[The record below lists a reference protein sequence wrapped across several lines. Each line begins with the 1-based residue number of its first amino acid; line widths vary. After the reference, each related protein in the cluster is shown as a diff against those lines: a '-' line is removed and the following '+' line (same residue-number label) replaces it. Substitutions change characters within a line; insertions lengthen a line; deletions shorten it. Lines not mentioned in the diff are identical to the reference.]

1 MHTAEHIFN
10 QSMVRKFGIERSFSN
25 HIEKKKSKCDYNFQR
40 NLSAQEVTE
49 LEREVN
55 KIIEMDLSVTEEFIN
70 ISDADS
76 QFNLSIIP
84 KDTSDKIRVI
94 KIGDYD
100 SCLCAGDHVSN
111 TSEIG
116 NFKIISTSHDNNILR
131 VRFRLIS

>member
-1 MHTAEHIFN
+1 MHTAEHILN
-10 QSMVRKFGIERSFSN
+10 QSIVRKFGIERSFSN

-40 NLSAQEVTE
+40 NLSVQEIKE
-49 LEREVN
+49 LEEEVN
-55 KIIEMDLSVTEEFIN
+55 KIIEMDLSVTEEFID

-76 QFNLSIIP
+76 QFNLSRIP
-84 KDTSDKIRVI
+84 KNTSDKIRVI